1 MNKLL
6 QAIALLTL
14 VSVSAFAHEYPLQ
27 FTAGAGARGLV
38 VAGYQITASTVTGTC
53 SYYTLTSGSGRGG
66 GYRTIRKDYNQT
78 CTWDLTGNLLSV
90 TSGAPATPP
99 VLYTDGTRTTY
110 ASDGSS
116 TAGSDSALLPNHG
129 YVDTPN
135 PHYTW
140 GPFTAP
146 TGPAAQT
153 VTLTLASDGDLP
165 LDITSVTE
173 TTALARSQMLS
184 TDCVAVLAPGS
195 SCSIAIYH
203 DPTQL
208 AYPTGLMYDTLTV
221 TLESNSPQAAIYSS
235 RFTIQVRVGENDD

>member
-38 VAGYQITASTVTGTC
+38 VAGYQ
-53 SYYTLTSGSGRGG
+53 
-66 GYRTIRKDYNQT
+66 
-78 CTWDLTGNLLSV
+78 
-90 TSGAPATPP
+90 
-99 VLYTDGTRTTY
+99 
-110 ASDGSS
+110 
-116 TAGSDSALLPNHG
+116 
-129 YVDTPN
+129 
-135 PHYTW
+135 
-140 GPFTAP
+140 
-146 TGPAAQT
+146 
-153 VTLTLASDGDLP
+153 
-165 LDITSVTE
+165 

-195 SCSIAIYH
+195 SCSIAIYY

-221 TLESNSPQAAIYSS
+221 TVESNSPQAAIYSS